1 MDFEYS
7 PEQVKLIKV
16 FREFGETEFTP
27 SNVLQWRRDQG
38 LPDDVARGFVDRYF
52 RFEET
57 DKCSSASENRTMSVV
72 SQALILEELSRC
84 AGAALPFQN
93 DLFNLQIIGGFAD
106 QKEFSAVLDDYRKTG
121 RLMFSLAV
129 SEPDAGSDTMSMQTA
144 VKNVNGTYILNGQ
157 KTYVNNGEYS
167 PNILVAAID
176 VDAHGQDKY
185 PMLTFWL
192 VPQESPGIRA
202 VPINKIGQSMLPFAS
217 LSFENVELDPSWRL
231 TGNEG
236 GFRQLFKLLEF
247 GRVFTCASSLG
258 MAQAAMEDAVTY
270 ARERVAFGKSISE
283 FQQIELML
291 TDMEVTLVNMRSM
304 LYRAAYAIEKD
315 SDDKRLA
322 VALMKRYIPKAATE
336 VASNA
341 MQILGGQ
348 GYTESSR
355 VSRIWEDCRGN
366 QIAEGTDQIMV
377 YIAAPLIM
385 DRYAKL

>member
-1 MDFEYS
+1 MDFDYS
-7 PEQVKLIKV
+7 PEQLELIRV
-16 FREFGETEFTP
+16 FREFGQTEFTP
-27 SNVLQWRRDQG
+27 GKVLQWRRDQG
-38 LPDDVARGFVDRYF
+38 LPDDIARGFVDRYF
-52 RFEET
+52 SFEET
-57 DKCSSASENRTMSVV
+57 DAHASSENRTMSVV

-129 SEPDAGSDTMSMQTA
+129 SEPNAGSDTMSMQTS
-144 VKNVNGTYILNGQ
+144 VKQVDGKYILNGQ

-176 VDAHGQDKY
+176 LDACGQDKY

-192 VPQESPGIRA
+192 VPQESDGIRA

-236 GFRQLFKLLEF
+236 GFRQLFKLFEF

-258 MAQAAMEDAVTY
+258 MAQAAMEDAVKY
-270 ARERVAFGKSISE
+270 ARSRMAFGKPIST

-291 TDMEVTLVNMRSM
+291 TDMEVTLTNMRSM
-304 LYRAAYAIEKD
+304 LYRAAYAIEKNAE
-315 SDDKRLA
+315 DKRLA

-336 VASNA
+336 VASTA

-385 DRYAKL
+385 NKYGE